1 VLLLPYL
8 CGIERPC
15 NLEKQMNL
23 NSAMRI
29 SSSGLAAERFRMDVI
44 SGNIANANSVSTK
57 DKEAY
62 RRHSVELIATDEGV
76 QIGQIREDE
85 APLRAE
91 VDPDNPNADKQGVVH
106 YSNVNPITEMVDMLG
121 ASRAYEANVAAFNS
135 AKGMIKSA
143 LSIGKV

>member
-1 VLLLPYL
+1 
-8 CGIERPC
+8 
-15 NLEKQMNL
+15 MNL

-57 DKEAY
+57 DKQAY
-62 RRHSVELIATDEGV
+62 RRHQVELIANQEGV
-76 QIGQIREDE
+76 QIGRVLEDG
-85 APLRAE
+85 APLREE
-91 VDPDNPNADKQGVVH
+91 VDPTNPNADDKGIVR

-143 LSIGKV
+143 LNIGKV

>member
-1 VLLLPYL
+1 
-8 CGIERPC
+8 
-15 NLEKQMNL
+15 MNL

-57 DKEAY
+57 GKEAY
-62 RRHSVELIATDEGV
+62 RRHSVELIGTPEGV
-76 QIGQIREDE
+76 KIGRVTQDG
-85 APLRAE
+85 APLREE
-91 VDPDNPNADKQGVVH
+91 VDPGNPNADKDGVVR
-106 YSNVNPITEMVDMLG
+106 YSNVNPITEMVDMMG

-143 LSIGKV
+143 LNIGKV

>member
-1 VLLLPYL
+1 
-8 CGIERPC
+8 
-15 NLEKQMNL
+15 
-23 NSAMRI
+23 
-29 SSSGLAAERFRMDVI
+29 MDVI

-57 DKEAY
+57 TQEAY
-62 RRHSVELIATDEGV
+62 RRHSVQLIGTPEGV
-76 QIGQIREDE
+76 KIGQVTIDQGLLRQED
-85 APLRAE
+85 
-91 VDPDNPNADKQGVVH
+91 DPSNPNAINGKVT

>member
-1 VLLLPYL
+1 
-8 CGIERPC
+8 
-15 NLEKQMNL
+15 
-23 NSAMRI
+23 MRI

-57 DKEAY
+57 GKEAY
-62 RRHSVELIATDEGV
+62 RRHTVELTSTAEGV
-76 QIGQIREDE
+76 KVSRVTQDT
-85 APLRAE
+85 APLREE
-91 VDPDNPNADKQGVVH
+91 VDPGNPLADQNGIVR

-143 LSIGKV
+143 LNIGR